1 MLHNCSHDGG
11 DACVVTGQLEQ
22 LTGVAEACAAAGLFE
37 GRPLVTAGGSAFFD
51 LAARI
56 LSSAR
61 LDAEVVL
68 RSGCYLVHDS
78 DYYEEL
84 VAQAAARSP
93 EVAALG
99 GLRSALTLW
108 AYVLSR
114 PEPGRVIAGIGKRD
128 LSYDA
133 GIPRALAWARPGPEP
148 GPTPLADHRLV
159 RLDDHHAYLDVPA
172 DSPLVPGDML
182 SFGISHPCTTFDRW
196 RALFLVD
203 DALTVT
209 GAVRTYF

>member
-1 MLHNCSHDGG
+1 M
-11 DACVVTGQLEQ
+11 
-22 LTGVAEACAAAGLFE
+22 
-37 GRPLVTAGGSAFFD
+37 
-51 LAARI
+51 
-56 LSSAR
+56 
-61 LDAEVVL
+61 
-68 RSGCYLVHDS
+68 
-78 DYYEEL
+78 
-84 VAQAAARSP
+84 
-93 EVAALG
+93 AALG

-133 GIPRALAWARPGPEP
+133 GMPRALAWARPGPGAAP
-148 GPTPLADHRLV
+148 APLADHGLV

-172 DSPLVPGDML
+172 DSPLAPGDML
-182 SFGISHPCTTFDRW
+182 AFGISHPCTTFDRW
-196 RALFLVD
+196 PALFLVD